1 MIAALTFCTLLHL
14 GTGAGVVH
22 SGARGCH
29 QRIIAGHSQQGFSAT
44 HTLTFTTAAAAAALH
59 QLPLRD
65 YVSQLQ
71 RAQFSFH
78 KGGLGLA
85 DNGRS

>member
-14 GTGAGVVH
+14 WTGAGVVH

-44 HTLTFTTAAAAAALH
+44 HTLTFTTAAAAALH

-65 YVSQLQ
+65 YVSQL
-71 RAQFSFH
+71 RELNSAFTR
-78 KGGLGLA
+78 GG
-85 DNGRS
+85 